1 MSNFEFLKQ
10 INKDLFKIAA
20 EAEELFRDEYFEQS
34 ITQTRRLGENLCR
47 LIMGSNAGVDDTFD
61 NMLATLKDTPHPS
74 EIEKEFIDD
83 LYFIK
88 KAGNASVHSLQVKK
102 DADIAKDALECLERS
117 FEACLNFAVYKC
129 NASDDLLNLVFD
141 EEMLMT
147 GKRSKSA
154 TLQERYTAERK
165 KQLSKNTE
173 KQQKEQSLDNP
184 PKKRKKKS
192 KKTAMEE
199 YEEYFEI
206 KKRKKSENTSQKS
219 MLREI
224 AETILAGIIIYI
236 AYLLF
241 FNK

>member
-47 LIMGSNAGVDDTFD
+47 LIMGSNASADDTFD
-61 NMLATLKDTPHPS
+61 NMLATLKDTPNPS

-147 GKRSKSA
+147 GKKSKSA

-165 KQLSKNTE
+165 KQLAKNSE
-173 KQQKEQSLDNP
+173 KAQDT

-206 KKRKKSENTSQKS
+206 KKRKKSENSSQKS

>member
-1 MSNFEFLKQ
+1 MSNFQFLKQ

-147 GKRSKSA
+147 GKKSKSA

-165 KQLSKNTE
+165 KQLAKNSE
-173 KQQKEQSLDNP
+173 KAQDT

-206 KKRKKSENTSQKS
+206 KKRKKSENSSQKS

>member
-47 LIMGSNAGVDDTFD
+47 LIMGSNAGADDTFD

-147 GKRSKSA
+147 GKKSKSA

-165 KQLSKNTE
+165 KQLAKNSE
-173 KQQKEQSLDNP
+173 KAQDT

-206 KKRKKSENTSQKS
+206 KKRKKSENASQKS

>member
-147 GKRSKSA
+147 GKKSKSA

-165 KQLSKNTE
+165 KQLAKNSE
-173 KQQKEQSLDNP
+173 KAQDA

-206 KKRKKSENTSQKS
+206 KKRKKSENSSQKS

>member
-10 INKDLFKIAA
+10 INKDMFKIAA

-47 LIMGSNAGVDDTFD
+47 LIMGSNAGADDTFD

-147 GKRSKSA
+147 GKKSKSA

-165 KQLSKNTE
+165 KQLAKNSE
-173 KQQKEQSLDNP
+173 KAQDT

-206 KKRKKSENTSQKS
+206 KKRKKSENSSQKS

>member
-47 LIMGSNAGVDDTFD
+47 LIMGSNAGADDTFD

-147 GKRSKSA
+147 GKKSKSA

-165 KQLSKNTE
+165 KQLAKNSE
-173 KQQKEQSLDNP
+173 KAQDT

-206 KKRKKSENTSQKS
+206 KKRKKSENSSQKS

>member
-47 LIMGSNAGVDDTFD
+47 LIMGSNAGADDTFD

-147 GKRSKSA
+147 GKKSKSA

-165 KQLSKNTE
+165 KQLAKNSE
-173 KQQKEQSLDNP
+173 KAQDA

-206 KKRKKSENTSQKS
+206 KKRKKSENASQKS

>member
-147 GKRSKSA
+147 GKKSKSA

-165 KQLSKNTE
+165 KQLAKNSE
-173 KQQKEQSLDNP
+173 KAQDT

-206 KKRKKSENTSQKS
+206 KKRKKSENSSQKS

>member
-47 LIMGSNAGVDDTFD
+47 LIMGSNAGADDTFD

-147 GKRSKSA
+147 GKKSKSA

-165 KQLSKNTE
+165 KQLAKNSE
-173 KQQKEQSLDNP
+173 KAQDT

-192 KKTAMEE
+192 KMEE

-206 KKRKKSENTSQKS
+206 KKRKKSENSSQKS

>member
-20 EAEELFRDEYFEQS
+20 EAEKLFRDEYFEQS

-47 LIMGSNAGVDDTFD
+47 LIMGSNAGADDTFD

-147 GKRSKSA
+147 GKKSKSA

-165 KQLSKNTE
+165 KQLAKNSE
-173 KQQKEQSLDNP
+173 KAQDT

-206 KKRKKSENTSQKS
+206 KKRKKSENSSQKS

>member
-47 LIMGSNAGVDDTFD
+47 LIMGSNASADDTFD

-147 GKRSKSA
+147 GKKSKSA

-165 KQLSKNTE
+165 KQLAKNSE
-173 KQQKEQSLDNP
+173 KAQDA

-206 KKRKKSENTSQKS
+206 KKRKKSENSSQKS

>member
-47 LIMGSNAGVDDTFD
+47 LIMGSNAGADDTFD

-102 DADIAKDALECLERS
+102 GADIAKDALECLERS

-147 GKRSKSA
+147 GKKSKSA
-154 TLQERYTAERK
+154 TLQERYTAEKK
-165 KQLSKNTE
+165 KQLAKNSE
-173 KQQKEQSLDNP
+173 K
-184 PKKRKKKS
+184 
-192 KKTAMEE
+192 T
-199 YEEYFEI
+199 
-206 KKRKKSENTSQKS
+206 
-219 MLREI
+219 
-224 AETILAGIIIYI
+224 
-236 AYLLF
+236 
-241 FNK
+241 

>member
-20 EAEELFRDEYFEQS
+20 EAEELFRDVYFEQS

-147 GKRSKSA
+147 GKKSKSA

-165 KQLSKNTE
+165 KQLAKNSE
-173 KQQKEQSLDNP
+173 KAQDT

-206 KKRKKSENTSQKS
+206 KKRKKSENSSQKS

>member
-47 LIMGSNAGVDDTFD
+47 LIMGSNAGADDTFD

-147 GKRSKSA
+147 GKKSKSA

-165 KQLSKNTE
+165 KQLAKNSE
-173 KQQKEQSLDNP
+173 KAQDA

-206 KKRKKSENTSQKS
+206 KKRKKSENSSQKS

>member
-47 LIMGSNAGVDDTFD
+47 LIMGSNASADDTFD

-147 GKRSKSA
+147 GKKSKSA

-165 KQLSKNTE
+165 KQLAKNSE
-173 KQQKEQSLDNP
+173 KAQDT

-206 KKRKKSENTSQKS
+206 KKRKKSENSSQKS

>member
-1 MSNFEFLKQ
+1 
-10 INKDLFKIAA
+10 
-20 EAEELFRDEYFEQS
+20 
-34 ITQTRRLGENLCR
+34 
-47 LIMGSNAGVDDTFD
+47 MGSNAGVDDTFD

-147 GKRSKSA
+147 GKKSKSA

-165 KQLSKNTE
+165 KQLAKNSE
-173 KQQKEQSLDNP
+173 KAQDT

-206 KKRKKSENTSQKS
+206 KKRKKSENSSQKS

>member
-47 LIMGSNAGVDDTFD
+47 LIMGSNAGADDTFD

-147 GKRSKSA
+147 GKKSKSA

-165 KQLSKNTE
+165 KQLAKNSE
-173 KQQKEQSLDNP
+173 KAQDT
-184 PKKRKKKS
+184 PKKRKKIS

-206 KKRKKSENTSQKS
+206 KKRKKSENSSQKS

>member
-1 MSNFEFLKQ
+1 MAANFDFLKSTDK
-10 INKDLFKIAA
+10 NLFDIIT
-20 EAEELFRDEYFEQS
+20 EAEKLYRDEYFEQS

-47 LIMGSNAGVDDTFD
+47 LIMGSNTGADDTFD

-147 GKRSKSA
+147 GKKSKSA

-165 KQLSKNTE
+165 KQLAKNSE
-173 KQQKEQSLDNP
+173 KAQDT

-206 KKRKKSENTSQKS
+206 KKRKKSENSSQKS